1 MKSNIKTAL
10 DKWINGSGPDSYHPL
25 DMNRFYEVVLQ
36 CIKEDEVLTQEQIA
50 ASVKENLKWV
60 DIKTN
65 EFSEE
70 FAIIAENII
79 SFVDFLKN
87 EKDIDINSKY

>member
-10 DKWINGSGPDSYHPL
+10 DNWIKSLNLTIIHPL
-25 DMNRFYEVVLQ
+25 DMNRFYELVLE
-36 CIKEDEVLTQEQIA
+36 CIKEGEILTQEQITT
-50 ASVKENLKWV
+50 SVKENLKWV
-60 DIKTN
+60 DTKTN

>member
-1 MKSNIKTAL
+1 
-10 DKWINGSGPDSYHPL
+10 
-25 DMNRFYEVVLQ
+25 MNRFYELVLE
-36 CIKEDEVLTQEQIA
+36 CIKEGEILTQEQITT
-50 ASVKENLKWV
+50 SVKENLKWV
-60 DIKTN
+60 DTKTN

-87 EKDIDINSKY
+87 KKDIDIKSML